1 MSEKKKY
8 SVAVIGGGGITGAFT
23 AYLLARDGHAV
34 VLLDGGTASYRAT
47 SCNPGGINPLHGP
60 GLPVPM
66 AEFYLSSH
74 KLHAQLR
81 EEIMSLSG
89 TDYGFR
95 VIDRLFLAF
104 SVQEQ
109 EQLQAM
115 GQQYAAQPG
124 FSAQWLTPNELKA
137 LDGRI
142 SDRAVGGLFT
152 NGNAIVDGELYCEAL
167 LQSAIKLGCRYINSD
182 ASDVVVTAG
191 RVTHV
196 KTTAETIACEAAII
210 AAGYNTA
217 AFCGR
222 LGLSVPVAPLKG
234 ELLVVKLPGAP
245 LEFDVTRGLSGFY
258 QLRDNLYWLGG
269 TKVSPEDEP
278 GVSEQGRRDILAGI
292 DTMLPGIGPIEIVA
306 HEAGYRPESTDK
318 LPIVGFLPGY
328 ENLLVGTGGGSKGI
342 LLSAGIARALLQE
355 MIVNGPAA
363 AISYLSPER
372 FNVVN

>member
-1 MSEKKKY
+1 MSEKRKY
-8 SVAVIGGGGITGAFT
+8 SVAVIGAGITGAFT
-23 AYLLARDGHAV
+23 AYLLARDGHPV
-34 VLLDGGTASYRAT
+34 MLLDGETASYRGT

-89 TDYGFR
+89 LDYGFR
-95 VIDRLFLAF
+95 FIDRLFLAF
-104 SVQEQ
+104 SADEQ
-109 EQLQAM
+109 KQLLAM
-115 GQQYAAQPG
+115 GQEYGAQPG
-124 FSAQWLTPNELKA
+124 FTAQWLTPDELKA
-137 LDGRI
+137 LDERI
-142 SDRAVGGLFT
+142 SDSAVGGLFT
-152 NGNAIVDGELYCEAL
+152 SGNAIVDSESYCEAL
-167 LQSAIKLGCRYINSD
+167 LQSAIKLGCRYIK
-182 ASDVVVTAG
+182 SDVSDVIVAAG

-196 KTTAETIACEAAII
+196 ETSAEKIACEAAII
-210 AAGYNTA
+210 TAGYCTA
-217 AFCGR
+217 AICSR
-222 LGLSVPVAPLKG
+222 LGLAVPVAPLKG

-245 LEFDVTRGLSGFY
+245 LEFDITRGLSGLY

-278 GVSEQGRRDILAGI
+278 GVSDQARRHILAGI
-292 DTMLPGIGPIEIVA
+292 DTMLPGVGPLEIIA
-306 HEAGYRPESTDK
+306 HEAGYRPESADK

-342 LLSAGIARALLQE
+342 LLSAGIARALRD

-363 AISYLSPER
+363 VIPYLSPER